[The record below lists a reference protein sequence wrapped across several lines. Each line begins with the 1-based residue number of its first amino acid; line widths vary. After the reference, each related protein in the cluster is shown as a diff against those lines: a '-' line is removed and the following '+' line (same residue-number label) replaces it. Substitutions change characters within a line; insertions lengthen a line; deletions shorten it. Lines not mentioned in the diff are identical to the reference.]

1 MIGLEHEFKSGGFL
15 GVDFGGRH
23 VIVQVSSTFGLS
35 PWLLGFVDEGP
46 TDSQVSTFGVSPSLL
61 ENHLPDRLAPP
72 AAASTRDELKDLR
85 AELDAPAASP
95 RRLLAG
101 VDYLDRF
108 KGVQLKLL
116 AWEAMLAAYPR
127 YRAGH
132 TLVQVM
138 VASRNQVT
146 S

>member
-1 MIGLEHEFKSGGFL
+1 MPDRRPPPHGTRSHPPLPHGTRTHS
-15 GVDFGGRH
+15 
-23 VIVQVSSTFGLS
+23 
-35 PWLLGFVDEGP
+35 
-46 TDSQVSTFGVSPSLL
+46 
-61 ENHLPDRLAPP
+61 PDRLAPP
-72 AAASTRDELKDLR
+72 DAASARDELKDLR
-85 AELDAPAASP
+85 AELDAPASSP